1 MLTLRYVNEHS
12 FYYYYYYYYYSPSS
26 NTHTHTHTH
35 GVLTPAQ
42 IRTRKPEYQCEQ
54 ITINKQT
61 HKNKKQEIQ
70 NTAPTDRYT

>member
-1 MLTLRYVNEHS
+1 MNIRSTTTTTTTIRH
-12 FYYYYYYYYYSPSS
+12 PQ
-26 NTHTHTHTH
+26 THTHTH

>member
-1 MLTLRYVNEHS
+1 MNIRSTTTTTTTTIRH
-12 FYYYYYYYYYSPSS
+12 PQ
-26 NTHTHTHTH
+26 THTHTHTH